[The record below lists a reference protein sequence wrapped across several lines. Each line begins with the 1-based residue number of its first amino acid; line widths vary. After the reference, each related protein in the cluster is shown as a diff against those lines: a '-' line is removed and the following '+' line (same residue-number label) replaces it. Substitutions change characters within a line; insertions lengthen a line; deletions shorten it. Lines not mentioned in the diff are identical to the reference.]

1 MTAAAVT
8 LHSEWRFEMPSTL
21 KSIDEVCDR
30 FQTWRALH
38 CAGLGA
44 FRSEMLL
51 REALANA
58 VDHGAKGSYDGNPG
72 GAGCVVRGVVRSTFR
87 AGRGSLFMV
96 IHDEGKGFDW
106 RAVWNRQAGPEAEGG
121 RGIEILRRY
130 ASVVRFNTKG
140 NTVMLLQRF

>member
-1 MTAAAVT
+1 VISLAIP

-21 KSIDEVCDR
+21 ESIEGICSR

-44 FRSEMLL
+44 FPSEMLL

-58 VDHGAKGSYDGNPG
+58 VDHGANGSHNRNRG
-72 GAGCVVRGVVRSTFR
+72 VVQGVVRSTFR

-106 RAVWNRQAGPEAEGG
+106 RAAWNRQAGPEAEGG

-130 ASVVRFNTKG
+130 ASFVRFNTKG